1 MAWQATRQRLSSM
14 GANEGDQVEEDHA
27 GARARLVEA
36 LQLAMAERG
45 MTQVQA
51 ARLLG
56 TDQPT
61 LSKVL
66 RGRTASVSLD
76 KLVSWL
82 LTLGRSVEIR
92 VYQPA
97 GDTRSSFTATC
108 IGASDA

>member
-1 MAWQATRQRLSSM
+1 MASQAMQRPLLKS
-14 GANEGDQVEEDHA
+14 
-27 GARARLVEA
+27 GARECDLDGEGHLQTRAQLVMA
-36 LQLAMAERG
+36 LQMAMTQKT

-66 RGRTASVSLD
+66 RGRTASVSLE

-82 LTLGRSVEIR
+82 VTLGRSVEIR
-92 VYQPA
+92 VYEPSDPA
-97 GDTRSSFTATC
+97 LASLTAKVS
-108 IGASDA
+108 GLSDA

>member
-1 MAWQATRQRLSSM
+1 MALQAMQRRLP
-14 GANEGDQVEEDHA
+14 GKGRGEGDQIGEEHA
-27 GARARLVEA
+27 EARVRLVTA
-36 LQLAMAERG
+36 VQMAMAEKG

-66 RGRTASVSLD
+66 HGRTASVSLD

-82 LTLGRSVEIR
+82 VILGRSVEIR
-92 VYQPA
+92 VYEPA
-97 GDTRSSFTATC
+97 PQVLPSFTASVS
-108 IGASDA
+108 GLSDA

>member
-1 MAWQATRQRLSSM
+1 MHQLPMKGR
-14 GANEGDQVEEDHA
+14 GEVEQA
-27 GARARLVEA
+27 GARALLVTA
-36 LQLAMAERG
+36 LRNATIEKG

-66 RGRTASVSLD
+66 RGRTESVSLD

-82 LTLGRSVEIR
+82 VTLGRSVEIR
-92 VYQPA
+92 VYEPA
-97 GDTRSSFTATC
+97 AHTLPSFTASVP
-108 IGASDA
+108 GASDA